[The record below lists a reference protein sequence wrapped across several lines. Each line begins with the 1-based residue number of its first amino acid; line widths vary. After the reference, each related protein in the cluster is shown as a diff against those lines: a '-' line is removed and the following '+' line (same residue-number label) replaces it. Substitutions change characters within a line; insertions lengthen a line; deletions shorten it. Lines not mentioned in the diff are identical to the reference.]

1 MEVYME
7 KFVFGYARISTDHQ
21 ELQSQIN
28 ELINAGVTQ
37 ENIFMDKMTG
47 ATIDR
52 PQYKALMERIKT
64 IRQANP
70 TIPIELYI
78 YNLDR
83 LSRDFETLK
92 EQYQLITGTYNC
104 QLHVI
109 KLPILNKV
117 YSDNLTTKLIHSII
131 IDLLSW
137 VAETEKA
144 FLHTRQES
152 GIQAK
157 RRGLSTKGKK
167 DMGSPTITPD
177 TFKNWSEVYNNW
189 KTGKIT
195 ATQAR
200 NELRYF
206 SNGEWRNISR
216 SKLYELDK
224 QIQGL
229 SVEYPQEWKDQYYTD
244 WKAGK
249 IRSVITDTGKR
260 VIAYAELKEG
270 KLEVGEVIQIPQGK
284 FYKLC
289 KQYES
294 EQK

>member
-1 MEVYME
+1 MD
-7 KFVFGYARISTDHQ
+7 KKVFGYARVSTDHQ
-21 ELQSQIN
+21 ELQSQIS
-28 ELINAGVTQ
+28 ELVNAGVNQ
-37 ENIFMDKMTG
+37 EDIFTDKMTG

-52 PQYKALMERIKT
+52 PQYKALIERIKT
-64 IRQANP
+64 IREVNP
-70 TIPIELYI
+70 TIPIEIYI

-109 KLPILNKV
+109 KLPMLNRM

-157 RRGLSTKGKK
+157 RRGQSTKGKK

-177 TFKNWSEVYNNW
+177 TFKNWNEVYKNW
-189 KTGKIT
+189 KSGKIT
-195 ATQAR
+195 AKKACESLT
-200 NELRYF
+200 YT
-206 SNGEWRNISR
+206 SNGKEKNISR
-216 SKLYELDK
+216 SKLYELDRLCREIK
-224 QIQGL
+224 T
-229 SVEYPQEWKDQYYTD
+229 EYPKEWKDQYFSD

-249 IRSVITDTGKR
+249 IRSVMTDTGKR
-260 VIAYAELKEG
+260 VIAYAKLKEG
-270 KLEVGEVIQIPQGK
+270 KLEIGEVINIPQGK

-294 EQK
+294 EQHEKS